1 MSTQAGP
8 GSERPS
14 TISVTGT
21 GRVAIRPDLADL
33 RLGVTIT
40 AATVKAAREQ
50 SATAMHGILAGLRG
64 LGLAERDLRTSIV
77 SVSPAYDYSSN
88 TNPPRLTGYTFSN
101 LVDAVVR
108 DIDVVG
114 DAIDAA
120 LGAGATNVDRLAF
133 RVAKPEP
140 AEREARADAVRDAR
154 AKAQTIAT
162 AAGVTLGDALAIVEG
177 GGPVPYPMPH
187 AEMAAFKARD
197 AGTPVEAGEHEIA
210 VTVAVTYRID

>member
-1 MSTQAGP
+1 MTNAREPDSV
-8 GSERPS
+8 RPP
-14 TISVTGT
+14 TITVSGI

-50 SATAMHGILAGLRG
+50 SATAMHGILAGLRA
-64 LGLAERDLRTSIV
+64 LGVAERDLRTAIV

-133 RVAKPEP
+133 RVADPEP
-140 AEREARADAVRDAR
+140 AEREARAAAVRDAR
-154 AKAQTIAT
+154 SKAETIAA
-162 AAGVTLGDALAIVEG
+162 AAGVALGEALAIVEG

-187 AEMAAFKARD
+187 AEMAVFKARD
-197 AGTPVEAGEHEIA
+197 AGTPVEAGEHEIS
-210 VTVAVTYRID
+210 VTVGATYRIS